1 MSELQILIFN
11 AAVFSILAVYH
22 YWKNRKLNIAFYI
35 LAYYS
40 ICAWGALLYHEHEL
54 CHYMRGRETYSIIPF
69 LYLIPVI
76 LLFAYPIIRYD
87 NTRITRIETLNS
99 NFFINLVWILLFIQ
113 IVLYIILFPSF
124 LKAILSSNIG
134 DYRNDTYDESEIVQF
149 PNYFFNILCRL
160 YMGARNV
167 VILIAAYGLLV
178 IKTHRKLL
186 KIFLVTSLCFPVYMF
201 TAYASRAVMIMTFF
215 FLVFIFVFLS
225 VFMNVGLKKK
235 IVSYLILILVPI
247 SSAFILI
254 SNSRFGNL
262 ATYMFYRYLGESFNN
277 YNTHFF
283 YELKGNTWGE
293 AYFVFFR
300 KLMGIS
306 SNFKTTREKWE
317 WLDNITGV
325 DTHVFYTF
333 VGGLNI
339 EFGFVGTIVIGL
351 LLSFFMVKKMRPYN
365 VLTLP
370 KFIALGMLACT
381 LINGVFFFV
390 LQGDWGNLE
399 ILFTL
404 FFCFLF
410 SKYRT
415 RKYINK

>member
-1 MSELQILIFN
+1 MSNLQILFFN
-11 AAVFSILAVYH
+11 AIIFSILSIYH

-40 ICAWGALLYHEHEL
+40 ICAWGALLYHEHDL
-54 CHYMRGRETYSIIPF
+54 FQYMRGRSTYSIVPF

-76 LLFAYPIIRYD
+76 LLFAYPIIKYD
-87 NTRITRIETLNS
+87 NTKITQIETLNCKL
-99 NFFINLVWILLFIQ
+99 FIKLIWAFLVIQ
-113 IVLYIILFPSF
+113 IVLYIILLPSF
-124 LKAILSSNIG
+124 FKAILSSNIG
-134 DYRNDTYDESEIVQF
+134 DYRNTTYDDSEIVQF

-167 VILIAAYGLLV
+167 VILIAAYGLVV
-178 IKTHRKLL
+178 IKSHKRLL
-186 KIFLVTSLCFPVYMF
+186 KIFLVTSLCFPVYIF
-201 TAYASRAVMIMTFF
+201 TAYASRAVMVMTFF
-215 FLVFIFVFLS
+215 FILFIFVFLS
-225 VFMNVGLKKK
+225 VFMDIRLKKK
-235 IVSYLILILVPI
+235 IVAYLILILVPI
-247 SSAFILI
+247 SSAFIFI

-277 YNTHFF
+277 YNTQFF
-283 YELKGNTWGE
+283 YDLKGNTWGG

-300 KLMGIS
+300 KLVGVS
-306 SNFKTTREKWE
+306 SNYKTTREKWE

-339 EFGFVGTIVIGL
+339 EFGFVGTIIIGL
-351 LLSFFMVKKMRPYN
+351 LLSSFMINKMRPYN
-365 VLTLP
+365 ALTLP
-370 KFIALGMLACT
+370 KFIAWGMLGYT
-381 LINGVFFFV
+381 LVNGAFFFV

-404 FFCFLF
+404 LFCFLF
-410 SKYRT
+410 TKYRT
-415 RKYINK
+415 RKYIYK